1 MLTIFTPSY
10 NRANT
15 LHKLYESLVK
25 QTCKDFY
32 WLIVDDG
39 SNDGTDELVKK
50 WQAENKISI
59 TYIWQENQGKSMAH
73 NKGVELTGTELF
85 TCVDSDDYL
94 VENAVEIINETW
106 KNANTSDIGILAFRR
121 TPSSTLTRIM
131 KNDVNRTTLKN
142 AYDNLGLKGDTML
155 VFKSEIIKK
164 YSFPKFENEKFVP
177 EAYLYDLLDQEGL
190 LILKC
195 KSLYVCKYL
204 EDGYTNNIEKLLY
217 SNPNGYFAYINQRLK
232 LESDIKHRYFDS
244 ARYVAMAVALRKKR
258 IILDAVYPMYALFAY
273 PLGTLIYLKKYR
285 PIIKEDKEV

>member
-15 LHKLYESLVK
+15 LHKLYESLLN
-25 QTCKDFY
+25 QSCKDFC

-73 NKGVELTGTELF
+73 NKGVELTDTELF

-106 KNANTSDIGILAFRR
+106 KNANTSDIGILAFKR
-121 TPSSTLTRIM
+121 TPHSKVTEISN
-131 KNDVNRTTLKN
+131 NDANRTTLKN

-177 EAYLYDLLDQEGL
+177 EAYLYDLLDQEGK
-190 LILKC
+190 LILVKEY
-195 KSLYVCKYL
+195 LYVCEYL
-204 EDGYTNNIEKLLY
+204 SDGYTSNIARLLY
-217 SNPNGYFAYINQRLK
+217 NNPNGYFTYINQRLK
-232 LESDIKHRYFDS
+232 LDKRIKHRFFDS
-244 ARYVAMAVALRKKR
+244 IRYDAMAIAQRKR
-258 IILDAVYPMYALFAY
+258 TVVREAVYPFLALLAY
-273 PLGTLIYLKKYR
+273 PIGYLVYIKKYSS
-285 PIIKEDKEV
+285 IISKKGK